1 MSGHDFELRTGD
13 LVPAS
18 GIYLVNHAP
27 HRLLQE
33 IALFKSERFPRCS
46 KCDSAVLFL
55 LVHPVPALDYPWNS
69 RSEEHTSELQSHSD
83 LVCRLLLEK
92 KKTPVIRVA
101 SVTAI
106 VPLPWALMLARSSP
120 DTP

>member
-55 LVHPVPALDYPWNS
+55 LVHPVPALDYPWN
-69 RSEEHTSELQSHSD
+69 L
-83 LVCRLLLEK
+83 
-92 KKTPVIRVA
+92 VIRVPLLELQVLDDSSDLAAA
-101 SVTAI
+101 S
-106 VPLPWALMLARSSP
+106 
-120 DTP
+120 